1 LHKEVKRRP
10 QHLEK
15 LHVTEFSGGAEGG
28 VVKLRVG
35 PDGAGAGFDVLYA
48 NEAPRVRM
56 LRVTEQSHTANGA
69 NGAGE
74 QPFDVDDE
82 DARKLLALHGKLAK
96 AATELAG
103 HRRRLVDAKV
113 DGEAMRTHAKP
124 TLLPERLIAKMAP
137 VVQEISA
144 RSHSPGELILRR
156 LLAGDRREEIF
167 LSKAELKQKL
177 DPLSETNRGLFDPLW
192 VSTLPSASAKA
203 APVETAPASGSA
215 PHTPTGKYR
224 PVTPALGTATLNAS
238 AAPAAVAAPVSG
250 PPPAPAAAAAK
261 VPLDVPAGDVMRRTL
276 IGTTVPVAVQSAAVP
291 PADSVSKTPLAA
303 ATHVEALRKEAAGTI
318 EAAVAKQADPA
329 SRS

>member
-1 LHKEVKRRP
+1 
-10 QHLEK
+10 
-15 LHVTEFSGGAEGG
+15 
-28 VVKLRVG
+28 
-35 PDGAGAGFDVLYA
+35 
-48 NEAPRVRM
+48 M
-56 LRVTEQSHTANGA
+56 LRVTDQA

-96 AATELAG
+96 GASELAG
-103 HRRRLVDAKV
+103 HRRRVVDAKV
-113 DGEAMRTHAKP
+113 DGEAIRTHAKP

-137 VVQEISA
+137 VVQEIAA

-177 DPLSETNRGLFDPLW
+177 DPLNDANRGLFDPLW
-192 VSTLPSASAKA
+192 VSALPSASAKA
-203 APVETAPASGSA
+203 APVETAPAAGSA
-215 PHTPTGKYR
+215 PHTQTGKYR
-224 PVTPALGTATLNAS
+224 PMTPALGSVPLNAS
-238 AAPAAVAAPVSG
+238 SAPAAVAAPVSG
-250 PPPAPAAAAAK
+250 PPPAPAVVTPK
-261 VPLDVPAGDVMRRTL
+261 VPLDAPAGDVMRRTL
-276 IGTTVPVAVQSAAVP
+276 IGTTVAAAAQSAVP